1 MLLKYGVPLLV
12 TVGLCFMLF
21 TGVDI
26 REMIRIVRS
35 DCNFFWIAAGLAL
48 IKKIN
53 HWQAR
58 AQIKLEI

>member
-35 DCNFFWIAAGLAL
+35 DCNFFWKIFSLIAGHHFA
-48 IKKIN
+48 KSS
-53 HWQAR
+53 
-58 AQIKLEI
+58 